1 MMNTLNRLLGF
12 VPVAALAFGLAA
24 CQDSAPTAPISGA
37 DTDTE
42 TDALT
47 SVLRNQTLTQ
57 VDRMGFPAINTAVVI
72 DDATQ
77 NVYNTL
83 TPSDDPGLIPFAASQ
98 LETFYGVPADGTSE
112 AVAGLFLPDI
122 LPVVNHPVYPGRRP
136 ADDVIDTLLGAL
148 FGPSGVSALAPFPP
162 LASDNVDS
170 NNVAFPTTF
179 PYLAGP
185 NGG

>member
-1 MMNTLNRLLGF
+1 MMKTMNRLLGF
-12 VPVAALAFGLAA
+12 VPVAALVFGLAA
-24 CQDSAPTAPISGA
+24 CQDSPPTGPDAGA
-37 DTDTE
+37 TE
-42 TDALT
+42 TNPDLLT
-47 SVLRNQTLTQ
+47 SVLRDQTLTQ

-72 DDATQ
+72 DDPTQ

-98 LETFYGVPADGTSE
+98 LETFYGVPDDGTSV

-122 LPVVNHPVYPGRRP
+122 LPVVNHPVFPGRRP
-136 ADDVIDTLLGAL
+136 ADDVIDQLLGAL
-148 FGPSGVSALAPFPP
+148 FGPGGVSALAPFPP

-170 NNVAFPTTF
+170 NNVPFPGTF

-185 NGG
+185 NGV